1 MITYFLFLLG
11 FVLLIKGADLLV
23 DGATA
28 IARRFNVSDLVIGLT
43 VVAFGTSTPELFVN
57 IVASARGNTEIAI
70 GNVLGSNISNVF
82 LILGISSIVYPL
94 TVSKGTV
101 WKEIPFSLLA
111 VMVLGL
117 MANDRVI
124 DGSSS
129 SLLTRI
135 DGLVLLAFFTIFL
148 YYSFSIAKAI
158 EGLDEHVAVKST
170 GFTKSFLLVIAGLI
184 SLTLGGKWIVD
195 GAVTLAKS
203 FGMSESL
210 VGLTIV
216 AVGTSLPELATSAM
230 AAYKKNVE
238 IAVGNVVG
246 SNIFN
251 IFFVLGI
258 SATIKPLPFQAKSN
272 GDIGV
277 VILASLLLF
286 LSMFTGKKRSLD
298 RWEGIVSLFLYGGY
312 ITLLIIS
319 ERFLPVNIN
328 KNKSRDDAV
337 TTAISKLLLA

>member
-1 MITYFLFLLG
+1 MLTYILFIIG
-11 FVLLIKGADLLV
+11 FVFLIKGADFLV
-23 DGATA
+23 DGASS

-57 IVASARGNTEIAI
+57 IVASARGNTDIAI
-70 GNVLGSNISNVF
+70 GNVLGSNICNIL
-82 LILGISSIVYPL
+82 LILGISAVIYPL
-94 TVSKGTV
+94 SVSKGTV

-111 VMVLGL
+111 VIVLGL
-117 MANDRVI
+117 MANDRVL
-124 DGSSS
+124 DGGES

-148 YYSFSIAKAI
+148 YYSFSIAKPI
-158 EGLDEHVAVKST
+158 EGLDEHVPVKTS
-170 GFTKSFLLVIAGLI
+170 GLVKSFLLVIAGLI
-184 SLTLGGKWIVD
+184 GLSLGGKCIVD
-195 GAVTLAKS
+195 GAVTLARS

-238 IAVGNVVG
+238 IAVGNVIG

-258 SATIKPLPFQAKSN
+258 SATIKPLPFQVKSN
-272 GDIGV
+272 LDIGV
-277 VILASLLLF
+277 VIVSSLLLF
-286 LSMFTGKKRSLD
+286 LFMFTGKKRSLD
-298 RWEGIVSLFLYGGY
+298 RWEGIVFLILYGGY
-312 ITLLIIS
+312 LTFLII
-319 ERFLPVNIN
+319 RG
-328 KNKSRDDAV
+328 
-337 TTAISKLLLA
+337 